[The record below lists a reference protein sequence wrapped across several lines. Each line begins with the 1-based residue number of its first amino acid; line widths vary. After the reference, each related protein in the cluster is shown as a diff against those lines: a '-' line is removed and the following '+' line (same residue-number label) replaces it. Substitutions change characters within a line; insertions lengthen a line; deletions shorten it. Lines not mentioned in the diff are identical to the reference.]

1 MRISVIPLFL
11 VSVCCFLLVVCLFL
25 VVTDQK
31 ILVSIGTI
39 GIAAVGLLAIGIV
52 GLILW
57 PNIESYIPWP
67 GRKYFICKYCGY
79 RAVEGFPQCRRCGRS
94 NSSSDPWSICMKV
107 KGVRKAWEKS
117 REIKEQRGKGS
128 N

>member
-11 VSVCCFLLVVCLFL
+11 VSVCCFLLVVSLFL

-31 ILVSIGTI
+31 ILVLIGKI
-39 GIAAVGLLAIGIV
+39 GITAAGLLAIGIV

-67 GRKYFICKYCGY
+67 REYFICKYCGY
-79 RAVEGFPQCRRCGRS
+79 RAVEKFPQCRRCGRS

-107 KGVRKAWEKS
+107 KGARKAWEKS
-117 REIKEQRGKGS
+117 REIQEQREKKGF
-128 N
+128 